1 MQHKRPPAS
10 AERTRNKLFELA
22 SALAG
27 EADSEARVVKLGERK
42 SSQEEKTQEN
52 EQAPRN
58 QKKQED
64 RVDAEAVEKSISG
77 WT

>member
-27 EADSEARVVKLGERK
+27 EVDSEAREVTMGECK
-42 SSQEEKTQEN
+42 SSQGEKTQEN